1 MQGLVYELEIAP
13 KEKESRENSTNVLV
27 QNFVDLA
34 EEEKKP
40 QEEEPVAAEEVESTP
55 PHLEIREE

>member
-13 KEKESRENSTNVLV
+13 KEKESRENSTNVMV

-40 QEEEPVAAEEVESTP
+40 QEEGTVAAEVESPP

>member
-13 KEKESRENSTNVLV
+13 KEKESRENSTNVMV

-40 QEEEPVAAEEVESTP
+40 QEEEAVAAGVESTP

>member
-13 KEKESRENSTNVLV
+13 KEKESRENSTNVMV

-40 QEEEPVAAEEVESTP
+40 QEGETVAAEVESPP

>member
-27 QNFVDLA
+27 QNFVNMA

-40 QEEEPVAAEEVESTP
+40 QEEEPVAEEVESTP

>member
-13 KEKESRENSTNVLV
+13 KAKESRETSTNAMV
-27 QNFVDLA
+27 QNFVDMA

-40 QEEEPVAAEEVESTP
+40 QEEETVAAEEESP
-55 PHLEIREE
+55 SPHLVIKEEQ